1 MMRTTVPV
9 KRLICIG
16 GDGNA
21 RALGCPGPLPGWD
34 VCVVEHLAAAH
45 KVLSHQHYGVG
56 LLLDNR
62 NIAGNAGDAGIARF
76 LHQYPHMRWVGVFD
90 AHRLDQPALRE
101 LIAAH
106 LFDFHTRPVDTLRL
120 QHSLGHAHGMATM
133 ARRMAP
139 HGSTSSNSH
148 IHGASSAIMRLRS
161 HIEKIAAVDAPV
173 LISGESGSG
182 KELAAQ
188 EIHLRSQRASGP
200 FIAINCAAMAPAL
213 IHSELFGHERG
224 AFTGATRDKQGLL
237 EAASGGS
244 IFLDEIGDLPLDLQ
258 ASLLRVLQ
266 ERVIYRVGG
275 TRTIAVDARVI
286 TATHVDLPQAV
297 ADGRFRED
305 LYYRLSVFPIRVP
318 ALRERKDDL
327 PLLTDLIFNKFVDE
341 RSPQLKGVSREALQA
356 MAGYDWP
363 GNVRELINRL
373 RRAMVLAEQRLVM
386 PEDLDLPGK
395 SAIGPLIVELGSSRM
410 SAERTAIGE
419 SLARSGN
426 NITRAAREL
435 GVSRMTLYRLMAKHE
450 ISV

>member
-1 MMRTTVPV
+1 MRIPVPV
-9 KRLICIG
+9 KRLICITREG
-16 GDGNA
+16 SAHA
-21 RALGCPGPLPGWD
+21 RACHGALPGWD
-34 VCVVEHLAAAH
+34 VCVVEHLAAAR
-45 KVLSHQHYGVG
+45 KVLSQQHYGVG
-56 LLLDNR
+56 LLLDSSDG
-62 NIAGNAGDAGIARF
+62 ADDVELERF
-76 LHQYPHMRWVGVFD
+76 LHQHHLMRWVGVFD
-90 AHRLDQPALRE
+90 AHRLVQPALRE

-106 LFDFHTRPVDTLRL
+106 LVDFHTLPVDTLRL
-120 QHSLGHAHGMATM
+120 QHSLGHAHGMASM
-133 ARRMAP
+133 ATRPASRESALRV
-139 HGSTSSNSH
+139 SH
-148 IHGASSAIMRLRS
+148 IDGTSAAIARLRS
-161 HIEKIAAVDAPV
+161 HIDKIATVDAPV
-173 LISGESGSG
+173 LICGESGSG

-188 EIHLRSQRASGP
+188 EIHLRSPRATGP

-224 AFTGATRDKQGLL
+224 AFTGAMRDKQGLL

-258 ASLLRVLQ
+258 ASLLRFLQ

-297 ADGRFRED
+297 AEGRFRED

-318 ALRERKDDL
+318 ALRERKEDL
-327 PLLTDLIFNKFVDE
+327 PLLTELIFNKFASE

-356 MAGYDWP
+356 MTRYDWP
-363 GNVRELINRL
+363 GNVRELINRV
-373 RRAMVLAEQRLVM
+373 RRAMVLAEHRLIM
-386 PEDLDLPGK
+386 PEDLDLPGV
-395 SAIGPLIVELGSSRM
+395 GPICPNGVGLGTSRL
-410 SAERTAIGE
+410 SAERVAIGE

-426 NITRAAREL
+426 NISRAAREL

>member
-1 MMRTTVPV
+1 MPV
-9 KRLICIG
+9 KRLICISREG
-16 GDGNA
+16 SAHA
-21 RALGCPGPLPGWD
+21 RACHGALPGWD
-34 VCVVEHLAAAH
+34 VCVVEHLAAAR
-45 KVLSHQHYGVG
+45 KVLSQQHYGVG
-56 LLLDNR
+56 LLLDSSDSSDD
-62 NIAGNAGDAGIARF
+62 GELERF
-76 LHQYPHMRWVGVFD
+76 LHQHHQLRWVGVFD
-90 AHRLDQPALRE
+90 ACRLLQPALRE

-106 LFDFHTRPVDTLRL
+106 LVDFHTLPVDTLRL

-133 ARRMAP
+133 ARRAAP
-139 HGSTSSNSH
+139 PENALRVSH
-148 IHGASSAIMRLRS
+148 IDGTSAAIARLRS
-161 HIEKIAAVDAPV
+161 HIDKIAAVDAPV
-173 LISGESGSG
+173 LICGESGSG

-188 EIHLRSQRASGP
+188 EIHLRSPRAAGP

-224 AFTGATRDKQGLL
+224 AFTGAMRDKQGLL

-258 ASLLRVLQ
+258 ASLLRFLQ

-275 TRTIAVDARVI
+275 TRTITVDARVI

-318 ALRERKDDL
+318 ALRERKEDL
-327 PLLTDLIFNKFVDE
+327 PLLTDLIFNKFASE

-356 MAGYDWP
+356 MARYDWP
-363 GNVRELINRL
+363 GNVRELINRV
-373 RRAMVLAEQRLVM
+373 RRAMVLAEHRLVM
-386 PEDLDLPGK
+386 PEDLDLPGV
-395 SAIGPLIVELGSSRM
+395 GPICPTGVGLGTSRL
-410 SAERTAIGE
+410 SAERVAIGE

-426 NITRAAREL
+426 NISRAAREL